1 MDATAGVADTA
12 SKAASLLFLRV
23 MFPDEL
29 RGSTAPLVA
38 IGAMSLVGRAAL
50 ATHQQRQQTLQQL
63 KRRTSKL
70 PRRVRQA
77 AGDVVQGTIMIMLH
91 ALQSCSGMCNA
102 SQLFPDRPVLQGTC
116 YVCQRLS
123 SKLGLV
129 SKACHCNQCSLLAV
143 LDQMDADAAQS

>member
-1 MDATAGVADTA
+1 
-12 SKAASLLFLRV
+12 

-77 AGDVVQGTIMIMLH
+77 AGDVVQGMNSDHYYAACFAIMLI
-91 ALQSCSGMCNA
+91 MCGA
-102 SQLFPDRPVLQGTC
+102 SQLFQT
-116 YVCQRLS
+116 
-123 SKLGLV
+123 GLFC
-129 SKACHCNQCSLLAV
+129 KAQAMCVKDLPRR
-143 LDQMDADAAQS
+143 

>member
-1 MDATAGVADTA
+1 MDATAGVAHTA

-77 AGDVVQGTIMIMLH
+77 AGDVVQGMKTNHDYAACFAIMLRDVRCKSTFSRQ
-91 ALQSCSGMCNA
+91 ACSARHMLCVSKIVLEARGC
-102 SQLFPDRPVLQGTC
+102 LQGLPLQPMQSFGCVRTD
-116 YVCQRLS
+116 
-123 SKLGLV
+123 
-129 SKACHCNQCSLLAV
+129 AC
-143 LDQMDADAAQS
+143 